1 MSPATAAAAVR
12 TPMSNQCASAE
23 HEAIEVREEKL
34 PVACCAKFGRTRF
47 LCQRSAN
54 AFYFPHVLHV
64 GPNLGCMLIT
74 YSIILAPTLIFVF
87 ANSLASWVSVL
98 LIVSIAL
105 TFLSFSMVACS
116 DPGVIREHY
125 VNAVGD
131 DAGILCAHCQ
141 IRRPLNAIHCYEC
154 EVCIDGMDHHCPW
167 TGKCIGKKT
176 LYWFYLFLWM
186 ICIHMTFGIGTV
198 VYYCIGGRTS

>member
-1 MSPATAAAAVR
+1 MSPATAAVR

-116 DPGVIREHY
+116 DPGVVREHY

-131 DAGILCAHCQ
+131 DAGILCGTLVLPLSLFVTLMDVAHCQ
-141 IRRPLNAIHCYEC
+141 IRRPRNAIHCYEC
-154 EVCIDGMDHHCPW
+154 EVCIDG
-167 TGKCIGKKT
+167 
-176 LYWFYLFLWM
+176 
-186 ICIHMTFGIGTV
+186 V
-198 VYYCIGGRTS
+198 GG

>member
-1 MSPATAAAAVR
+1 
-12 TPMSNQCASAE
+12 
-23 HEAIEVREEKL
+23 
-34 PVACCAKFGRTRF
+34 
-47 LCQRSAN
+47 
-54 AFYFPHVLHV
+54 
-64 GPNLGCMLIT
+64 MLIT

-116 DPGVIREHY
+116 DPGVVREHY

-131 DAGILCAHCQ
+131 DAGILCGTLVLPLSLFVTLMDVAHCQ
-141 IRRPLNAIHCYEC
+141 IRRPRNAIHCYEC